1 MRGKFTKD
9 GVYDINAV
17 SKQCGAAVL
26 LRRMSEKQIAVKGE
40 IDTIT
45 KIKRLGEEVIF
56 DPQNFHENAKQLQTL
71 LNQVGLHLRVD
82 GMALLLVTV
91 FIN

>member
-1 MRGKFTKD
+1 
-9 GVYDINAV
+9 
-17 SKQCGAAVL
+17 
-26 LRRMSEKQIAVKGE
+26 MSEKQIAVKGE

-82 GMALLLVTV
+82 GMAGRHTSDAYHTISGKFLKGDSKSV
-91 FIN
+91 